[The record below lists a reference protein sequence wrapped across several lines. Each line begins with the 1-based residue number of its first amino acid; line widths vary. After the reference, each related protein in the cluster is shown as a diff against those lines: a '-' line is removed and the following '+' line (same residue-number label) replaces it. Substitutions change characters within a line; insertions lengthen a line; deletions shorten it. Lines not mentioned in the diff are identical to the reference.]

1 MKKLS
6 WIMMILWMVVIFYFS
21 HQPGNISSM
30 QSGRVLEK
38 MDLVT
43 MDQVKNH
50 GSDIR
55 DLQFMIRKFA
65 HFAVYLI
72 LGILLTLAFKSSNF
86 NRYPM
91 KSFIVGMLYAI
102 SDEAHQYFIPGRD
115 MKILDVFI
123 DSIGI
128 LVGICF
134 VIYFFSRI
142 NLVDDMY

>member
-1 MKKLS
+1 MKKLF
-6 WIMMILWMVVIFYFS
+6 WFMMILWMGVIFYFS

-43 MDQVKNH
+43 MEQVENH
-50 GSDIR
+50 DSDIR

-65 HFAVYLI
+65 HFTIYFI
-72 LGILLTLAFKSSNF
+72 LGIFIILAFKSSNF
-86 NRYPM
+86 NKYTV
-91 KSFIVGMLYAI
+91 KSFIVGIIYAV
-102 SDEAHQYFIPGRD
+102 SDEVHQHFIPGRD
-115 MKILDVFI
+115 MKVLDICI

-134 VIYFFSRI
+134 IIFILKRKRI
-142 NLVDDMY
+142 CLKRD